1 MDDSAFDQCHSAAKE
16 IDDTLRR
23 RLATEAAFFGVF
35 AGAPGQESLLREIDP
50 NDAREMQS
58 LESSRANEEPVED
71 YPELPFTD

>member
-23 RLATEAAFFGVF
+23 RFATEAAFSAVF
-35 AGAPGQESLLREIDP
+35 AGASGQESLFREVDP
-50 NDAREMQS
+50 NDARAMQIV
-58 LESSRANEEPVED
+58 ESSRANEELVDD